1 MAEGRTMI
9 NTGKNREHWANRAGF
24 ILAAAGSAI
33 GLGNIWRFPY
43 MTGEHGGAAF
53 MLLYLLAI
61 LLLGYPL
68 IVTEIVLG
76 RASQRD
82 PVGVFK
88 VLAPNTPWWLVGA
101 LGVFTGFVILSY
113 YAVVAGWSLAYIYK
127 VVIATSNPGIDHASI
142 FKNHISGVWEPIIW
156 QAVFMIMTV
165 GIIAAGV
172 VKGIQRWSTIL
183 MPILFVLLVIL
194 IIRAITLPGA
204 EEGLAYYLK
213 PDFSKVTGRTL
224 LAALAQAFFS
234 LSLGMGALIT
244 YGSYLNEKDEIPA
257 SAAWVAGLDTGVALL
272 AGFALF
278 PAIFALGFK
287 PGAGPGLAFITLPAV
302 FAQMPLGTIFGVL
315 FFFLLGIAALTS
327 AISLLEVVT
336 AWLIDEK
343 GWSRRKAAA
352 CMGVVIFI
360 VGLPATL
367 GYSVWKDFSFPGL
380 NTDLLDTYD
389 WFANSLFLP
398 VGGFFMAVFTGYAWG
413 IKHAVHEVNKGHKA
427 FAVGTWWT
435 LLIRYFVP
443 VMIFFILAIG
453 IYDTFVK

>member
-1 MAEGRTMI
+1 M
-9 NTGKNREHWANRAGF
+9 NHSGKNREHWATRAGF

-53 MLLYLLAI
+53 MLIYLMAV

-68 IVTEIVLG
+68 IVNEMVLG
-76 RASQRD
+76 RVTQRD

-88 VLAPNTPWWLVGA
+88 TLVPKSSWWLVGA
-101 LGVFTGFVILSY
+101 LAVFTGFIILSY
-113 YAVVAGWSLAYIYK
+113 YAVVAGWSLAYVYK
-127 VVIATSNPGIDHASI
+127 VVIAASVPGIDHAAV
-142 FKNHISGVWEPIIW
+142 FKNHISSVWEPVAW
-156 QAVFMIMTV
+156 QFLFMAITV

-172 VKGIQRWSTIL
+172 VNGIQRWSTIL
-183 MPILFVLLVIL
+183 MPILFVLLLVL
-194 IIRAITLPGA
+194 IVRSVTLPGA

-234 LSLGMGALIT
+234 LSLGMGAIIT
-244 YGSYLNEKDEIPA
+244 YGSYLKEKDEIPG

-272 AGFALF
+272 AGFVLF
-278 PAIFALGFK
+278 PAIFALGFE

-302 FAQMPLGTIFGVL
+302 FAQMPLGGLFGVL
-315 FFFLLGIAALTS
+315 FFILLGIAALTS

-343 GWSRRKAAA
+343 GWSRRKAAI

-360 VGLPATL
+360 VGIPASL
-367 GYSVWKDFSFPGL
+367 GYSVLKDFSCPGL
-380 NTDLLDTYD
+380 NKDLLDTYD
-389 WFANSLFLP
+389 WIANSILLPMGGLLTALF
-398 VGGFFMAVFTGYAWG
+398 AGYIWG
-413 IKHAVHEVNKGHKA
+413 VTHAVHEVNKGRKTHAIGK
-427 FAVGTWWT
+427 WWA
-435 LLIRYFVP
+435 LLIRYIVP
-443 VMIFFILAIG
+443 VLIIFIMAVG